1 MNRFYRHI
9 WSKALG
15 RVIVVPECARGGG
28 GKKGG
33 RRRHVAKRLCANAL
47 LTGALILAAD
57 AGFAVEI
64 TTDTTL
70 TSTNYS
76 PELHIGGSG
85 VNATATVQAG
95 DDAASP
101 NVYIGSQPGDIGTL
115 IVIGSGT
122 TFTTGGHMRPGLY
135 GNGTLQVLD
144 GAVVSNNDGYV
155 GFYSNSVGTV
165 SVDGAG
171 SHWDSAGGVD
181 IGLTG
186 AGTVL
191 VRNGGQVSAD
201 VLIDIAQNA
210 GSTGSLAIGAA
221 SGDAAAAA
229 GTIATPLMN
238 FGAGTGQIVFNHT
251 DPAYEFAP
259 VLTGAGTVRVEAG
272 HTSLTGDNTY
282 SGNTL
287 LSGGTLT
294 LGHSNALGTSTLTTT
309 GSVVDYANGVNIGN
323 AVIIDSNTTQFQ
335 VLTGSAT
342 HSGVISEQNGSRPL
356 EKIGA
361 GELVLTNDN
370 LWTGLT
376 TVREGTLTFDGGS
389 VDLSDDLVV
398 GGTNGLTGNLRIED
412 GGSLEAV
419 TAYLGNVAG
428 STGQVTVTGTGS
440 TLLTSDIQYIGRL
453 GDGTLTISDGGVVTN
468 TNTGTS
474 AEVGLGYDGNWNN
487 EYNTAGTI
495 IVTDSGSRWDNAGAI
510 YIGAR
515 DTGNLTISNGG
526 VVTSALGSLGGNDTN
541 AIGTAIVSGSGSQ
554 WNASAID
561 VGNGDVGILTI
572 ANDGVVNVNFGNGT
586 VRLGVLGTGNGTLNI
601 GSVSGDAAAAAGT
614 LNAAAVSFGSGAGR
628 IVFNHNESAYNFAS
642 NISGGGSL
650 LVEDGVTALTG
661 TNTYSGGTMI
671 AGGTLVGTATSLQ
684 GNITNNSAL
693 VFDQS
698 VDGIYAGILSGAG
711 TLTKQ
716 GTGNV
721 TFSGTSAGFTGDT
734 TVSGGTLTV
743 TGTLGDDSGG
753 ANGSSLTV
761 QNGGTLNIG
770 TSRNVNAAS
779 ITNQAGGIINLGLEA
794 TLRGTGNTL
803 NNSGVINVDNMG
815 LVTDAGAINN
825 LAGGVINFAGEG
837 QLESDTDNSGG
848 EAVINDG
855 MINLNGDNSQ
865 TVLVGND
872 DLVNQGSGIINVN
885 DGLLRVNGLLTNSSP
900 GAAVGGAGGVDIG
913 ADGELN
919 LTTDG
924 LRNNAGGEVTNAGRI
939 RGDIENNAGA
949 TLISTGEITGGR
961 SLENRGTVG
970 AEGTIN
976 QDVFNRDTGV
986 FNVSGALAAF
996 HGFNVQDAAVLNVTG
1011 GNLTINDTFAN
1022 TSTAANGVT
1031 IAVGRTLSADT
1042 VENGDTNINAVLLNN
1057 GTLTA
1062 TNPIVNAGTIQ
1073 NNGTV
1078 NGGLLNFRSLTN
1090 AGVLNGGLTN
1100 NDGTVTNSGTVNGSI
1115 AVNGG
1120 TFITHAAGQTANIA
1134 NDGALVFD
1142 QAVDGVY
1149 AGVISGNGTLAKQG
1163 AGALTLDDDSS
1174 AFAGTT
1180 TVSDGLLVINGALG
1194 GTLNMDGGTLGG
1206 SGSLGDVTLESGAT
1220 LAPGN
1225 SIGALSVAG
1234 DFAFGAGSIYEVE
1247 VNDGG
1252 NTPGVNN
1259 DFIDIAGALTIDSGA
1274 VVEVVPENGTDDGAS
1289 YAPSTTYTIL
1299 TADGGISGVFGGV
1312 TAGFAFL
1319 TPELSYDTTSVFLT
1333 LTQMAAFEDVAST
1346 PNQQGVA
1353 AATEALGAGN
1363 LLYDEII
1370 VMSQEDAQ
1378 AAFDALSGEAH
1389 ASSTGVFSGSAGI
1402 VRRTIFSRL
1411 FSRFGAPRGFA
1422 AAQRY
1427 VPAAGDET
1435 PHGYT
1440 LWGEL
1445 VRGWGETDGSAS
1457 VAGIERHSTGFLGG
1471 VDREIG
1477 EASRIGF
1484 ALGYSRSDFDV
1495 SGRSSS
1501 GESDNVHLAGYA
1513 GTELGSVDL
1522 KAVLGYSYQMAES
1535 RRRVVVGS
1543 VVNDLSA
1550 DYGAHTFQ
1558 ASGEASLD
1566 LEAGSVTLTP
1576 FAGLAVV
1583 HVETEA
1589 FTETGG
1595 PSALSISSS
1604 GNTTGT
1610 SELGLRAA
1618 REAGS
1623 LTLFGSA
1630 SWRHVFGDVE
1640 PLSRAAFASSPAT
1653 TFSVRGTPL
1662 SEDVASLGGGVEL
1675 LIAEETTLE
1684 LSYRGEFASDSRDH
1698 GLKAKVSIRF

>member
-1 MNRFYRHI
+1 VNRFYRHI

-33 RRRHVAKRLCANAL
+33 RRRRVAHFPAACALSLVVAGVAVPGWAVDLDTDRTENGTAWNVGNDLNIGVAANGTLTITNGGQVNDTLGLAGYNTGFTGEVTVSGPGSVWTNSSNVAIGYEGHGVLTVEDEATVTNVDGYVGDRLNSSGTATI
-47 LTGALILAAD
+47 TGANSSWNNSGYLTIGNYGDGELTVSNGGD
-57 AGFAVEI
+57 I
-64 TTDTTL
+64 TNANSGYVGRRTDSVGVVTVT
-70 TSTNYS
+70 
-76 PELHIGGSG
+76 GSG
-85 VNATATVQAG
+85 STWTNS
-95 DDAASP
+95 DALA
-101 NVYIGSQPGDIGTL
+101 IG
-115 IVIGSGT
+115 
-122 TFTTGGHMRPGLY
+122 FE
-135 GNGTLQVLD
+135 GNGTLNVEAGGHVHSVNNTLIGDQD
-144 GAVVSNNDGYV
+144 TSVSTA
-155 GFYSNSVGTV
+155 TV
-165 SVDGAG
+165 TGAG
-171 SHWDSAGGVD
+171 STLS
-181 IGLTG
+181 
-186 AGTVL
+186 
-191 VRNGGQVSAD
+191 S
-201 VLIDIAQNA
+201 
-210 GSTGSLAIGAA
+210 
-221 SGDAAAAA
+221 DAAV
-229 GTIATPLMN
+229 IV
-238 FGAGTGQIVFNHT
+238 GQ
-251 DPAYEFAP
+251 
-259 VLTGAGTVRVEAG
+259 
-272 HTSLTGDNTY
+272 
-282 SGNTL
+282 
-287 LSGGTLT
+287 
-294 LGHSNALGTSTLTTT
+294 LG
-309 GSVVDYANGVNIGN
+309 
-323 AVIIDSNTTQFQ
+323 
-335 VLTGSAT
+335 
-342 HSGVISEQNGSRPL
+342 
-356 EKIGA
+356 
-361 GELVLTNDN
+361 
-370 LWTGLT
+370 
-376 TVREGTLTFDGGS
+376 EGTLTVENGGLVTADALIAGHLGGS
-389 VDLSDDLVV
+389 DGTINVV
-398 GGTNGLTGNLRIED
+398 GPNAQVNSASLLRIGD
-412 GGSLEAV
+412 D
-419 TAYLGNVAG
+419 
-428 STGQVTVTGTGS
+428 GTGA
-440 TLLTSDIQYIGRL
+440 LLVSG
-453 GDGTLTISDGGVVTN
+453 GGVVTN
-468 TNTGTS
+468 T
-474 AEVGLGYDGNWNN
+474 
-487 EYNTAGTI
+487 
-495 IVTDSGSRWDNAGAI
+495 
-510 YIGAR
+510 
-515 DTGNLTISNGG
+515 SNGFVG
-526 VVTSALGSLGGNDTN
+526 AATGGR
-541 AIGTAIVSGSGSQ
+541 GTATVTGSGSQ
-554 WNASAID
+554 FNNSGTLY
-561 VGNGDVGILTI
+561 VGGQYNDTVGVLTLT
-572 ANDGVVNVNFGNGT
+572 DDGT
-586 VRLGVLGTGNGTLNI
+586 VAVGGGAGTLRIADHSGATGTLNI

-614 LNAAAVSFGSGAGR
+614 LNAAAVSFGSGIGR
-628 IVFNHNESAYNFAS
+628 IVLNHNENAYSFAA
-642 NISGGGSL
+642 NISGGGSV
-650 LVEDGVTALTG
+650 LVESGVTALTG
-661 TNTYSGGTMI
+661 TNTYSGGTTVSDGTLR
-671 AGGTLVGTATSLQ
+671 AGGASALAGGAFTVTGGTLDLNDFDLSMSELSGTGGTVDLGGATLTVGSGNTDTAFAGAIEGTGSIEKTGTGKLTLTGANSYSGGTMISGGTLEGTASSLT
-684 GNITNNSAL
+684 GDIVNNATL
-693 VFDQS
+693 AFAQAG
-698 VDGIYAGILSGAG
+698 DGTFAGAVTGTGGVEKTGAG
-711 TLTKQ
+711 KLTLT
-716 GTGNV
+716 GANGYTG
-721 TFSGTSAGFTGDT
+721 GT
-734 TVSGGTLTV
+734 TVSGGTLE
-743 TGTLGDDSGG
+743 GT
-753 ANGSSLTV
+753 ASSLTGDIV
-761 QNGGTLNIG
+761 NNAILAFAQAADGTFAGAVSGTGGVEKTGAGKLTLSGANSYTGGTTVSGGTLAGDTSSLQGDIVNNASLLFDQSADG
-770 TSRNVNAAS
+770 TY
-779 ITNQAGGIINLGLEA
+779 AGVLSGNGDIVKSGAGSLVLSGISGAFTGGLEV
-794 TLRGTGNTL
+794 LSGSLVVDGTFG
-803 NNSGVINVDNMG
+803 GG
-815 LVTDAGAINN
+815 LLV
-825 LAGGVINFAGEG
+825 
-837 QLESDTDNSGG
+837 SGG
-848 EAVINDG
+848 FLG
-855 MINLNGDNSQ
+855 
-865 TVLVGND
+865 
-872 DLVNQGSGIINVN
+872 GS
-885 DGLLRVNGLLTNSSP
+885 
-900 GAAVGGAGGVDIG
+900 
-913 ADGELN
+913 
-919 LTTDG
+919 
-924 LRNNAGGEVTNAGRI
+924 
-939 RGDIENNAGA
+939 
-949 TLISTGEITGGR
+949 
-961 SLENRGTVG
+961 GTVG
-970 AEGTIN
+970 AT
-976 QDVFNRDTGV
+976 
-986 FNVSGALAAF
+986 
-996 HGFNVQDAAVLNVTG
+996 
-1011 GNLTINDTFAN
+1011 
-1022 TSTAANGVT
+1022 
-1031 IAVGRTLSADT
+1031 TL
-1042 VENGDTNINAVLLNN
+1042 
-1057 GTLTA
+1057 
-1062 TNPIVNAGTIQ
+1062 
-1073 NNGTV
+1073 
-1078 NGGLLNFRSLTN
+1078 
-1090 AGVLNGGLTN
+1090 
-1100 NDGTVTNSGTVNGSI
+1100 
-1115 AVNGG
+1115 
-1120 TFITHAAGQTANIA
+1120 
-1134 NDGALVFD
+1134 
-1142 QAVDGVY
+1142 
-1149 AGVISGNGTLAKQG
+1149 G
-1163 AGALTLDDDSS
+1163 AGA
-1174 AFAGTT
+1174 
-1180 TVSDGLLVINGALG
+1180 TV
-1194 GTLNMDGGTLGG
+1194 
-1206 SGSLGDVTLESGAT
+1206 
-1220 LAPGN
+1220 APGN

-1370 VMSQEDAQ
+1370 VMSEEDAQ

-1422 AAQRY
+1422 AAQGY

-1558 ASGEASLD
+1558 ASGEASVD